1 MTSKTKILIGLIIL
15 LIAGITLLIST
26 MFKPAGS
33 DLARGTFGKAEK
45 YHKQAMT
52 ERDVQL
58 RSEFTKDTV
67 QLRNMIQGLKYF
79 GQFNEKVAWQI
90 DTMMSLLRFHP
101 LVTDQAMNPPFLA
114 LKDYGTFLATNS
126 QQIKSTEIMLQQFF
140 TGEETMDQSV
150 DIEKNL
156 RVLGNFMNKVAL
168 RDSVLEEAAMRI
180 DLYLDKSARKKL
192 MQEEIT
198 NLKSFRDMLLVDNL
212 LTAAMLGEKSTLARI
227 TKYLDEE
234 DERQNLLAATGELNS
249 ISEGINANDFL
260 GATPR
265 IRSHETSLGFDFP
278 IIFSYESVQSAPIL
292 YSQESV
298 QSVPILYS
306 QESVQSMPVLQV
318 FDYIH
323 SIPIPQGMQTLDI
336 RTGIPPLNFAPIV
349 EGVTSIK
356 SQLQGAGCLT
366 GWDFLY

>member
-1 MTSKTKILIGLIIL
+1 MTSKSKILIGLIIL
-15 LIAGITLLIST
+15 LIAGITFLIST
-26 MFKPAGS
+26 MLKPAGS
-33 DLARGTFGKAEK
+33 DLAKGTFGKAEK

-101 LVTDQAMNPPFLA
+101 LVTDKAMNPPFMA
-114 LKDYGTFLATNS
+114 LKDYSTFLAANGQHIT
-126 QQIKSTEIMLQQFF
+126 STEIMLQQFV
-140 TGEETMDQSV
+140 TGEEAIDQSV

-156 RVLGNFMNKVAL
+156 RVLGNFMNQVAL

-180 DLYLDKSARKKL
+180 DLYLDKASRKKL

-234 DERQNLLAATGELNS
+234 DERQNLLAATGELHS
-249 ISEGINANDFL
+249 ISEGISANDFL
-260 GATPR
+260 DATPR
-265 IRSHETSLGFDFP
+265 IRSQEASLGNG
-278 IIFSYESVQSAPIL
+278 IIVGSYESVQSAPTLTYVESLQIEPIL
-292 YSQESV
+292 NFQESV
-298 QSVPILYS
+298 QSI
-306 QESVQSMPVLQV
+306 PVYQV
-318 FDYIH
+318 IDYIN
-323 SIPIPQGMQTLDI
+323 SIPVTQGMQTLDI
-336 RTGIPPLNFAPIV
+336 RTGLPPLNIAPII

-356 SQLQGAGCLT
+356 SQLQGVGCLT

>member
-1 MTSKTKILIGLIIL
+1 MSSKTKILIGLIIL

-33 DLARGTFGKAEK
+33 DLAKGTFGKAEK

-90 DTMMSLLRFHP
+90 DTMLSLLRFHP

-126 QQIKSTEIMLQQFF
+126 QQITSTEIMLRQFV
-140 TGEETMDQSV
+140 TGEEVIDQSV

-156 RVLGNFMNKVAL
+156 RVLGTFMNQVAL

-180 DLYLDKSARKKL
+180 DIYLDKSARKKL

-265 IRSHETSLGFDFP
+265 IRSHEASLGFG
-278 IIFSYESVQSAPIL
+278 IIVGSYQ
-292 YSQESV
+292 YSRS
-298 QSVPILYS
+298 
-306 QESVQSMPVLQV
+306 
-318 FDYIH
+318 
-323 SIPIPQGMQTLDI
+323 
-336 RTGIPPLNFAPIV
+336 PL
-349 EGVTSIK
+349 
-356 SQLQGAGCLT
+356 
-366 GWDFLY
+366 